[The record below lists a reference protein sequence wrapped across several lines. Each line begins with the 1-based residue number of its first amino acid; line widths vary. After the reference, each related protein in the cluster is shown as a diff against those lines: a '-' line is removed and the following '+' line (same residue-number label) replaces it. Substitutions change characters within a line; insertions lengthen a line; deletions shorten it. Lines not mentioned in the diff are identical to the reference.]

1 MCSVDTCSL
10 VRVFQAHDFMHAL
23 SMSMPVYILAVIYI
37 YIVVTPGPLTHP
49 RTFEAQ
55 HLYRVIAITS

>member
-10 VRVFQAHDFMHAL
+10 VRVFQARDFMHAL
-23 SMSMPVYILAVIYI
+23 SMSMPVYILAVI